1 VLSGPF
7 RCPHCQAADIQPML
21 DAVYAADRE
30 VIWYRCKKC
39 RRMWSEQRPPPRRSA
54 NDESSQ
60 SS

>member
-1 VLSGPF
+1 
-7 RCPHCQAADIQPML
+7 ML